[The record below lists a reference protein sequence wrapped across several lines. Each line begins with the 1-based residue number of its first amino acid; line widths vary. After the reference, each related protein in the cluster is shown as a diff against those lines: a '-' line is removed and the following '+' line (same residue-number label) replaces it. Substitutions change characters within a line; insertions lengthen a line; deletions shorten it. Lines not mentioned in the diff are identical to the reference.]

1 MATSRDAWCYN
12 FSKDAVWENIQNS
25 IRFYNQQVDDYAI
38 VRQERN
44 VEVEDFIDTD
54 STKFSWDRAQ
64 RFDIAKGKKYTFNP
78 DSVRLSIYRPF
89 CKQTVY
95 FNREMN
101 NCVYQIPKLFPTPE
115 HKNLVIGVHGSGG
128 SKDFSCLITDTI
140 PDIQLLFNGQWF
152 PLFWYEEESS
162 GQGNMFSEAE
172 DGYIRHDG
180 VTDGILERFRTHCM
194 DPSIG
199 KEDIF
204 YFVYGYLHDPNY
216 RTKFAADLK
225 KMLPRLPLVGR
236 SEFWAYSK
244 AGRQLADLHLNYET
258 QAPLPE
264 IFVDIRGDNFRV
276 EKMFFLNK
284 ELKDTIIVNPH
295 IAVRNIPQ
303 IAYEYVVNGKSA
315 IEWVMDRY
323 RVVKDKD
330 SGILNDPNEY
340 STDPRYI
347 LKLLLSVITVSV
359 RTVQILRSF
368 PYVREE
374 GRFEK

>member
-1 MATSRDAWCYN
+1 MSRMV
-12 FSKDAVWENIQNS
+12 S
-25 IRFYNQQVDDYAI
+25 FYNEQVDEYQKATAAK
-38 VRQERN
+38 QEMKLC
-44 VEVEDFIDTD
+44 DD
-54 STKFSWDRAQ
+54 STKISWSSSLESYLKRFIKAQ
-64 RFDIAKGKKYTFNP
+64 YEP
-78 DSVRLSIYRPF
+78 DKVAVSLYRPF
-89 CKQTVY
+89 SKEFLYYGERMIHRPGQN
-95 FNREMN
+95 F
-101 NCVYQIPKLFPTPE
+101 KHFPTPK
-115 HKNLVIGVHGSGG
+115 HKNLVIGVQGVGSR
-128 SKDFSCLITDTI
+128 KDFSCLIADTI
-140 PDIQLLFNGQWF
+140 PCLDTLEKSQWF
-152 PLFWYEEESS
+152 PLYWYERSS
-162 GQGNMFSEAE
+162 SEQANMFSEAE

-180 VTDGILERFRTHCM
+180 VTDGILERVREHCM
-194 DPSIG
+194 DETIG

-244 AGRQLADLHLNYET
+244 AGRQLADLHLDYET
-258 QAPLPE
+258 QAKLPE

-323 RVVKDKD
+323 QVVTEKK

-347 LKLLLSVITVSV
+347 LQLLLSVITVSV
-359 RTVQILRSF
+359 GTVQILRSA

-374 GRFEK
+374 GPFEK

>member
-1 MATSRDAWCYN
+1 MASMID
-12 FSKDAVWENIQNS
+12 
-25 IRFYNQQVDDYAI
+25 FYNSQLETNELVTNQTQISWNRSLLND
-38 VRQERN
+38 RQKKKVHKFQTKCLRN
-44 VEVEDFIDTD
+44 
-54 STKFSWDRAQ
+54 S
-64 RFDIAKGKKYTFNP
+64 
-78 DSVRLSIYRPF
+78 LYRPF
-89 CKQTVY
+89 CKETLY
-95 FNREMN
+95 FDRSMN
-101 NCVYQIPKLFPTPE
+101 DMVYQIPKLFPTPE
-115 HKNLVIGVHGSGG
+115 HKNLVICVEAPGAR
-128 SKDFSCLITDTI
+128 KDFSCLITNTI
-140 PDIQLLFNGQWF
+140 PDLHLMETSQCF
-152 PLFWYEEESS
+152 PFYWYEKSS
-162 GQGNMFSEAE
+162 SEQANMFSESE
-172 DGYIRHDG
+172 SGYIRHDG
-180 VTDGILERFRTHCM
+180 VTDGILERVREHCM
-194 DPSIG
+194 DETIG

-225 KMLPRLPLVGR
+225 KMLPRLPIVGR
-236 SEFWAYSK
+236 SEFCAYSK
-244 AGRQLADLHLNYET
+244 SGRQLADLHLNYET
-258 QAPLPE
+258 QAKLPE
-264 IFVDIRGDNFRV
+264 IFVDNRGDNFRV

-347 LKLLLSVITVSV
+347 LQLLLSVITVSV
-359 RTVQILRSF
+359 KTVQILRSA

-374 GRFEK
+374 

>member
-1 MATSRDAWCYN
+1 MNRMVS
-12 FSKDAVWENIQNS
+12 
-25 IRFYNQQVDDYAI
+25 FYNEQVDEYQKATAAK
-38 VRQERN
+38 QEMKLC
-44 VEVEDFIDTD
+44 DD
-54 STKFSWDRAQ
+54 STKISWTRSLKSNLKRYKKAQ
-64 RFDIAKGKKYTFNP
+64 CEP
-78 DSVRLSIYRPF
+78 DKVTVSLYRPF
-89 CKQTVY
+89 SKEFLYYGELMINYPGQN
-95 FNREMN
+95 F
-101 NCVYQIPKLFPTPE
+101 KHFPTPE
-115 HKNLVIGVHGSGG
+115 HKNLVICVEAPGAR
-128 SKDFSCLITDTI
+128 KDFSCLITNTI
-140 PDIQLLFNGQWF
+140 PDLHLMETSQCF
-152 PLFWYEEESS
+152 PFYWYEKSS
-162 GQGNMFSEAE
+162 SEQANMFSESE
-172 DGYIRHDG
+172 SGYIRHDG
-180 VTDGILERFRTHCM
+180 VTDGILERVREHCM
-194 DPSIG
+194 DETIG

-225 KMLPRLPLVGR
+225 KMLPRLPIVGR
-236 SEFWAYSK
+236 SEFCAYSK
-244 AGRQLADLHLNYET
+244 SGRQLADLHLNYET
-258 QAPLPE
+258 QAKLPE
-264 IFVDIRGDNFRV
+264 IFVDNRGDNFRV

-347 LKLLLSVITVSV
+347 LQLLLSVITVSV
-359 RTVQILRSF
+359 KTVQILRSA

-374 GRFEK
+374 

>member
-1 MATSRDAWCYN
+1 MSRMID
-12 FSKDAVWENIQNS
+12 
-25 IRFYNQQVDDYAI
+25 FYNQQRIQFHEARLLDPDLK
-38 VRQERN
+38 
-44 VEVEDFIDTD
+44 VEDFIDTNP
-54 STKFSWDRAQ
+54 TKISW
-64 RFDIAKGKKYTFNP
+64 
-78 DSVRLSIYRPF
+78 SVNTKEKINKNHSITNDVNTVRSLYRPF
-89 CKQTVY
+89 CKTYLYANTQVIERPGQNFT
-95 FNREMN
+95 
-101 NCVYQIPKLFPTPE
+101 LFPTPE

-152 PLFWYEEESS
+152 PLYWYEKSS
-162 GQGNMFSEAE
+162 SEQANMFSKSE

-180 VTDGILERFRTHCM
+180 VTDGILERFREHCM
-194 DPSIG
+194 DEKIG

-204 YFVYGYLHDPNY
+204 YFVYGYLHDPHY
-216 RTKFAADLK
+216 RKKFAADLK
-225 KMLPRLPLVGR
+225 KMLPRLPIVGR
-236 SEFWAYSK
+236 SEFWAYSR

-264 IFVDIRGDNFRV
+264 IFLNIRGDNFRV
-276 EKMFFLNK
+276 EKMFFPSK
-284 ELKDTIIVNPH
+284 DQKDTIIVNPH

-340 STDPRYI
+340 SADPQYI

-359 RTVQILRSF
+359 KTVQILRSA

-374 GRFEK
+374 